1 MWGSGRAEMVVE
13 AVIERVGLWV
23 WLWVK
28 LSRFDDDEG
37 VSGGGG
43 RGELG
48 GEVME
53 VVKGAGWKGV
63 NWMLYPFISRMSRYS
78 RTSAT

>member
-1 MWGSGRAEMVVE
+1 MVVE

-23 WLWVK
+23 WVK
-28 LSRFDDDEG
+28 LSRFDEGEG

-43 RGELG
+43 DVG

-78 RTSAT
+78 RTAGT